1 MNLIHPKYQLNQN
14 FFASISV
21 RGDSPIDSQVYL
33 AKRHQKVGAINRG
46 EADEE
51 VHC

>member
-21 RGDSPIDSQVYL
+21 RGDSPIGNFVYKHVDIYFL
-33 AKRHQKVGAINRG
+33 DGWQARAV
-46 EADEE
+46 E
-51 VHC
+51 